1 MNPFFFQLINSF
13 CQRLDYLV
21 TILKI
26 EADLDNTQTMNSLK
40 KNTENDFVLKS
51 SIIKCIL

>member
-1 MNPFFFQLINSF
+1 MNPFFSQLINRF

-40 KNTENDFVLKS
+40 KNTKNDFVLKS

>member
-1 MNPFFFQLINSF
+1 MNPLFFQLINRF
-13 CQRLDYLV
+13 CQMLDYLV

-40 KNTENDFVLKS
+40 KNTKNDFVLKS

>member
-1 MNPFFFQLINSF
+1 MNPFFSQLINRF

-21 TILKI
+21 SILKI

-40 KNTENDFVLKS
+40 KKY
-51 SIIKCIL
+51 

>member
-1 MNPFFFQLINSF
+1 MNPFFPQLINRF

-40 KNTENDFVLKS
+40 KNTKNDFVFKS